1 MSRLTLARIRQALSR
16 YQHLDREDWIR
27 SARSGFWLTKFECSP
42 VTAWRSVQI
51 PGLDAKGHHWEEVQQ
66 AKRDELQVKPG
77 HAWYYQTYGGINV
90 EQISSRRD
98 AAGEI

>member
-1 MSRLTLARIRQALSR
+1 LSDPR
-16 YQHLDREDWIR
+16 
-27 SARSGFWLTKFECSP
+27 A
-42 VTAWRSVQI
+42 
-51 PGLDAKGHHWEEVQQ
+51 GLQKATIGKKCVK
-66 AKRDELQVKPG
+66 AKRKELQVETR